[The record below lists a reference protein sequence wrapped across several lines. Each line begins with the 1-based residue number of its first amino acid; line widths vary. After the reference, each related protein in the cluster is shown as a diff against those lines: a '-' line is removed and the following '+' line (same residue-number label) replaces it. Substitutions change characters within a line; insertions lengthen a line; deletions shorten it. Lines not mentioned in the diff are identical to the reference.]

1 MGSGARGFNEGWYE
15 DLNTFEKYLVRS
27 SMIVLTFFLHISMDE
42 RKWRHLTGPITG
54 KRTENSQVPGI
65 AEREYRDDY
74 RETCEEMLAAT
85 SGYAPCFLVPAD
97 HKEMTRTFLA

>member
-1 MGSGARGFNEGWYE
+1 MSENGGISPARSQGNVRKILRSRVLPSG
-15 DLNTFEKYLVRS
+15 
-27 SMIVLTFFLHISMDE
+27 M
-42 RKWRHLTGPITG
+42 
-54 KRTENSQVPGI
+54 
-65 AEREYRDDY
+65 YRDDY